1 MTQPFHFFGSK
12 FPGHIKC
19 HYFSYVA
26 DLKEREKG
34 VGLGKNEVELG
45 ITYKIFVTKIVKFYV
60 NNSFCLPPNPKT
72 TVLINYYNTI
82 TT

>member
-1 MTQPFHFFGSK
+1 MTQPFLFFGSK

-45 ITYKIFVTKIVKFYV
+45 ITYHVRY
-60 NNSFCLPPNPKT
+60 L
-72 TVLINYYNTI
+72 
-82 TT
+82 